1 MKPLADIKDY
11 VLKLPLAKG
20 SAGTSSDCFLVLQ
33 KTRSPDLLKI
43 LLLWKERKK
52 NDMIQNMKE
61 ETSLK
66 VYVEPV
72 SIIGVG
78 KMNKSTPSLQ
88 GIAVS

>member
-1 MKPLADIKDY
+1 
-11 VLKLPLAKG
+11 
-20 SAGTSSDCFLVLQ
+20 
-33 KTRSPDLLKI
+33 
-43 LLLWKERKK
+43 
-52 NDMIQNMKE
+52 MIQNMKE